1 MEQDNDRACF
11 ERVHRHSVH
20 ILQKQDISIL
30 PELSTIEHS
39 RARLHQAI
47 PQHGLGIEA
56 TTDHLLQDIAPAL
69 NASSLTA
76 NYYGFVTGGIT
87 PAARVAETL
96 VSTYDQNAALHLPDQ
111 TIASNVEDKALRLL
125 MDLLHFDQNEWSGV
139 FSTGAT
145 ASNVLGLACGREHI
159 VNQRI
164 KERLG
169 PDSQESVGSLGLLQA
184 CRVAGVEDIH
194 IYATMAHSSLYKA
207 SSILG
212 MGRSC
217 VKDISKSKGNPTFDL
232 HVLEEKLAS
241 NHNKSVSI
249 VVVSCGEV
257 NTGFFATY
265 GDMDLRIIRKLC
277 KKYGAWLHVDGGES
291 RTYITC
297 INRALALI
305 HLIAFG
311 IFVRVLEGLP
321 GFERVAQGA
330 QCLELA
336 DSVAA
341 DGHKLLNVPYD
352 CGFFFCRYPD
362 LSQLV
367 FQNPG
372 AAYLNNN
379 ILSTVAVQSPLDIGI
394 ENSRRFRGL
403 PVYAT
408 LIAYGHEGYQDMLKR
423 QIIFARGVAAYIF
436 DHPAFELLPR
446 DVFTSKSRI
455 NQDVFIIVL
464 FKATDRAL
472 NEVLVQRINASNKIY
487 VSGTVWDGG
496 PASRIAVSN
505 WQVDPSRDLEV
516 VKSVLESLLT

>member
-1 MEQDNDRACF
+1 MEHNSDRECF
-11 ERVHRHSVH
+11 ERVLRHSVH
-20 ILQKQDISIL
+20 TLQKQDISIL
-30 PELSTIEHS
+30 PELSTIEES
-39 RARLHQAI
+39 RARLHQAT
-47 PQHGLGIEA
+47 PQHGIGIEA

-76 NYYGFVTGGIT
+76 HYYGFVIGGIT
-87 PAARVAETL
+87 PAARVADAL
-96 VSTYDQNAALHLPDQ
+96 VSTYDQNPVVHLPDQ
-111 TIASNVEDKALRLL
+111 TIATNVEDKALRLL
-125 MDLLHFDQNEWSGV
+125 MDLLHFDKNEWSGV

-145 ASNVLGLACGREHI
+145 ASNVLGLACGREYI

-164 KERLG
+164 KGRLG
-169 PDSQESVGSLGLLQA
+169 PDTQESVGSLGLLKA

-194 IYATMAHSSLYKA
+194 IYASMAHSSLYKA
-207 SSILG
+207 SSIVGL
-212 MGRSC
+212 GRSC
-217 VKDISKSKGNPTFDL
+217 VKDISKSKGNPALDL
-232 HVLEEKLAS
+232 RVLEEQLAS
-241 NHNKSVSI
+241 DHDKSVSI

-257 NTGFFATY
+257 NTGLFATY
-265 GDMDLRIIRKLC
+265 GDNDLRIIRRLC
-277 KKYGAWLHVDGGES
+277 NKYGAWLHVDGGES
-291 RTYITC
+291 CPHITC
-297 INRALALI
+297 RISALALI
-305 HLIAFG
+305 QLIAFG
-311 IFVRVLEGLP
+311 IFARVLEGLP

-330 QCLELA
+330 QGLELA
-336 DSVAA
+336 DSVAG

-379 ILSTVAVQSPLDIGI
+379 TATTTGVRSPLDIGI

-423 QIIFARGVAAYIF
+423 QLIFARKVAAYIF
-436 DHPAFELLPR
+436 DHPAFELLPK
-446 DVFTSKSRI
+446 DVFTSKSEI

-464 FKATDRAL
+464 FRATDRAL
-472 NEVLVQRINASNKIY
+472 NKVLVQKINASKKMY

-505 WQVDPSRDLEV
+505 WQVDPNRDLEV
-516 VKSVLESLLT
+516 VKSVLEGLLR

>member
-1 MEQDNDRACF
+1 MEHNNDRACF
-11 ERVHRHSVH
+11 ERVHCHSVH
-20 ILQKQDISIL
+20 TLQKQDISIL
-30 PELSTIEHS
+30 PELSTIEDS
-39 RARLHQAI
+39 RARLHQAT

-87 PAARVAETL
+87 PAARIADTL
-96 VSTYDQNAALHLPDQ
+96 VSTYDQNPLVHLPDQ

-164 KERLG
+164 KQRLG
-169 PDSQESVGSLGLLQA
+169 PDSEESVGSLGLLKA
-184 CRVAGVEDIH
+184 CRVAGIEDIH

-212 MGRSC
+212 LGRSC
-217 VKDISKSKGNPTFDL
+217 LKNISKSKGNPTFDL
-232 HVLEEKLAS
+232 HVLEEKLAFD
-241 NHNKSVSI
+241 HDKSVSI

-257 NTGFFATY
+257 NTGLFATY
-265 GDMDLRIIRKLC
+265 GDKDLRIIRKLC
-277 KKYGAWLHVDGGES
+277 GMYGAWLHVDGGES

-305 HLIAFG
+305 HLVAFG
-311 IFVRVLEGLP
+311 IFARALEGLP

-379 ILSTVAVQSPLDIGI
+379 IATTAVVQSPLDIGI

-446 DVFTSKSRI
+446 DVFTSKGRI

-472 NEVLVQRINASNKIY
+472 NEALVQKINASNKMI

-516 VKSVLESLLT
+516 VKSVLEGLLT

>member
-1 MEQDNDRACF
+1 MEHDNDRACY
-11 ERVHRHSVH
+11 ERVHRHSVD
-20 ILQKQDISIL
+20 ILQKKDISIL
-30 PELSTIEHS
+30 PELSTIEDS
-39 RARLHQAI
+39 TARLHQTI

-87 PAARVAETL
+87 PASRVAETV
-96 VSTYDQNAALHLPDQ
+96 VSTYDQNPFVHLPDQ
-111 TIASNVEDKALRLL
+111 TIASTVEDKALRLL

-145 ASNVLGLACGREHI
+145 ASNVLGLACGREHV

-164 KERLG
+164 KDRLG
-169 PDSQESVGSLGLLQA
+169 PDSQESVGSSGLLQA

-212 MGRSC
+212 LGRSC
-217 VKDISKSKGNPTFDL
+217 VKDISKSRGDLTFDL
-232 HVLEEKLAS
+232 HVLEEKLAFD
-241 NHNKSVSI
+241 HDKSVAI

-257 NTGFFATY
+257 NTGLFATY
-265 GDMDLRIIRKLC
+265 GDKDLRIIRKLC
-277 KKYGAWLHVDGGES
+277 EKYGAWLHVDGGES
-291 RTYITC
+291 PTYYTC
-297 INRALALI
+297 INRVLALI

-311 IFVRVLEGLP
+311 IFARVLEGLP
-321 GFERVAQGA
+321 EFERIVQGA

-341 DGHKLLNVPYD
+341 DGHKLLNTPYD
-352 CGFFFCRYPD
+352 CGFFFCRHPN

-372 AAYLNNN
+372 AAYLNND
-379 ILSTVAVQSPLDIGI
+379 IATTVAVQSPLDIGI

-408 LIAYGHEGYQDMLKR
+408 LIAYGHEGYRGMLKR
-423 QIIFARGVAAYIF
+423 QVTFARGVAAYIF
-436 DHPAFELLPR
+436 DHPAFELLPKG
-446 DVFTSKSRI
+446 VFTSKSRI

-472 NEVLVQRINASNKIY
+472 NEVLVQKINASNKMY
-487 VSGTVWDGG
+487 VSGTVWDGR

-505 WQVDPSRDLEV
+505 WQVDPSRDFET
-516 VKSVLESLLT
+516 VKSVLEGLLT

>member
-1 MEQDNDRACF
+1 MEHDSDRACF

-20 ILQKQDISIL
+20 TLQKQDISIL
-30 PELSTIEHS
+30 PELSTIEDS
-39 RARLHQAI
+39 RARLHQAT
-47 PQHGLGIEA
+47 PQHGIGIEA

-76 NYYGFVTGGIT
+76 RYYGFVIGGIT
-87 PAARVAETL
+87 PAARVADAL
-96 VSTYDQNAALHLPDQ
+96 VSTYDQNPVVHLPDQ
-111 TIASNVEDKALRLL
+111 TIATDVEDKALRLL
-125 MDLLHFDQNEWSGV
+125 MDLLHFDKNEWSGV

-159 VNQRI
+159 LNQRI
-164 KERLG
+164 KDRLG
-169 PDSQESVGSLGLLQA
+169 PDSHESVGSSGLLKA

-212 MGRSC
+212 LGRSC
-217 VKDISKSKGNPTFDL
+217 VKDISKSKGNPAFDL
-232 HVLEEKLAS
+232 RVLEDQLAS
-241 NHNKSVSI
+241 DHDKSVSI

-257 NTGFFATY
+257 NTGLFATY
-265 GDMDLRIIRKLC
+265 GDNDLRMIRRLC
-277 KKYGAWLHVDGGES
+277 NKYGAWLHVDGGES
-291 RTYITC
+291 CPSITC
-297 INRALALI
+297 IISALALI

-311 IFVRVLEGLP
+311 IFARVLEGLP
-321 GFERVAQGA
+321 GFERVAQGT

-336 DSVAA
+336 DSVAG

-372 AAYLNNN
+372 AAYLNKNTA
-379 ILSTVAVQSPLDIGI
+379 ITAGVRSPLDIGI

-403 PVYAT
+403 PAYAT

-423 QIIFARGVAAYIF
+423 QIIFARKVAAYIF

-446 DVFTSKSRI
+446 DVFTSKSGI

-464 FKATDRAL
+464 FRATDRAL
-472 NEVLVQRINASNKIY
+472 NKVLVQEINASNKMY

-496 PASRIAVSN
+496 PATRIAVSN
-505 WQVDPSRDLEV
+505 WQVDPNRDLEV
-516 VKSVLESLLT
+516 VKSVLEGLLR